1 MTTKKPIMPD
11 EHSDAGAFKRQKDH
25 FEDWVRVDGSSP
37 YPAEKGRY
45 HLYVSYACPWASRLI
60 ILRKIKGLEEIISMD
75 VVDPIRDEEE
85 GWAFR
90 EGRGHGVDTVNGF
103 RLLKQ
108 AYLASDPTYTGRVTV
123 PALWDKRTQ
132 RIVSNNDDH
141 LMRMFNSEFNDF
153 IDDAGDLYPPPLRSQ
168 IDDLNER
175 IYHTVNNGVYRAGFS
190 STQSAYE
197 AAVHPLFETLDMLE
211 SRLEGQC
218 YLFGDD
224 IVESDWRLFVTL
236 IRFDAVYYVHFKC
249 NLRRIIDYPN
259 LHAYMK
265 RLYEVEGVADTV
277 DFDHIKRHY
286 YYTHDDIN
294 PFRIVPVG
302 PKRIL

>member
-1 MTTKKPIMPD
+1 MTTKSPILPD
-11 EHSDAGAFKRQKDH
+11 EHSGAGAFVRQQDH
-25 FEDWVRVDGSSP
+25 FEEWVRADGSSP

-45 HLYVSYACPWASRLI
+45 HLYVSYACPWANRLI
-60 ILRKIKGLEEIISMD
+60 IMRKIKGLEEIISMD
-75 VVDPIRDEEE
+75 VVDPIRDEDE

-90 EGRGHGVDTVNGF
+90 EGRRHGVDTVNGF
-103 RLLKQ
+103 GLLKQ
-108 AYLASDPTYTGRVTV
+108 VYVASDPTYAGRVTV
-123 PALWDKRTQ
+123 PVLWDKRTH

-141 LMRMFNSEFNDF
+141 LMRMFNNEFNEF
-153 IDDAGDLYPPPLRSQ
+153 VGDAGDLYPPHLRSQ
-168 IDDLNER
+168 IDALNER
-175 IYHTVNNGVYRAGFS
+175 IYHAVNNGVYQAGFA
-190 STQSAYE
+190 STQTAYE
-197 AAVHPLFETLDMLE
+197 AAVRPLFETLDMLE
-211 SRLEGQC
+211 SRLEGQR

-236 IRFDAVYYVHFKC
+236 IRFDAVYYLHFKC
-249 NLRRIIDYPN
+249 NIRRIVDYPN

-265 RLYEVEGVADTV
+265 RLYQVEGVADTV

-302 PKRIL
+302 PERIL